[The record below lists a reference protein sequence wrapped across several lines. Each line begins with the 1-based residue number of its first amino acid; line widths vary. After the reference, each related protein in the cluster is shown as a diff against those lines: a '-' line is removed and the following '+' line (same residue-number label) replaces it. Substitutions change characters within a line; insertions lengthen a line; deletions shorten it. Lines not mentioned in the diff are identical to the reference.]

1 MRARHIVAYIVGGV
15 EGLLL
20 ARLVLRLFAARP
32 DNPFVR
38 VFLDATAPL
47 LAPLA
52 FLDAGQPRYGVML
65 EISTLALIAL
75 VALAGVIVRMLSSLA
90 DRSMP

>member
-1 MRARHIVAYIVGGV
+1 MRLRHISAYVIGGV

-38 VFLDATAPL
+38 AFLDTTAPL

-52 FLDAGQPRYGVML
+52 FLDTGQPRYGATL
-65 EISTLALIAL
+65 EISTLVL
-75 VALAGVIVRMLSSLA
+75 VALLAFAGTAIRMVSRSA
-90 DRSMP
+90 DRRTE